1 MTITLIAAVTRGGV
15 IGRDGDMPWK
25 VPGEQRG
32 FKAAT
37 MGHPMLMGRKTFE
50 ATGALP
56 GRRSIVLTRDP
67 DFHAD
72 GVEVAHDLDEA
83 LLLTQDEDLFVV
95 GGAQIYALA
104 MPYADRLL
112 LSEIPLEVDG
122 DTHFPGW
129 PYAGSDVWRET
140 SREPH
145 DGWTVLAYE
154 RVKPRAQIE
163 RGKRIGRGAHQK
175 IGASVAIM
183 RDGRLLVTRRADN
196 GLWCL
201 PGGGVDAGETWSE
214 AAIREAREETGLE
227 VAIDGVLAAYADPD
241 VVVRYPDG
249 HRTQIFGVCFRAH
262 VIAGEA
268 GTSIEVTQ
276 VRWVTEQEA
285 ARLPFIPTARE
296 LVPQAFSA
304 ATVSAETVSH
314 D

>member
-1 MTITLIAAVTRGGV
+1 MTITLIAAVARNGA

-37 MGHPMLMGRKTFE
+37 TGHPMLMGRRTFE
-50 ATGALP
+50 AMGALP

-67 DFHAD
+67 DFRAN
-72 GVEVAHDLDEA
+72 GIEVAHELDEA

-95 GGAQIYALA
+95 GGAQIYSLA

-122 DTHFPGW
+122 DTWFPGW
-129 PYAGSDVWRET
+129 PYDGSNVWRET
-140 SREPH
+140 FREPH

-154 RVKPRAQIE
+154 RVKARARVE
-163 RGKRIGRGAHQK
+163 RGHRIGRGAHQK

-183 RDGRLLVTRRADN
+183 QEGRLLVTRRADN

-227 VAIDGVLAAYADPD
+227 VAIDSVLAAYADPD
-241 VVVRYPDG
+241 VVIRYPDG
-249 HRTQIFGVCFRAH
+249 HRAQIFGVCFRAH
-262 VIAGEA
+262 PVAGDA
-268 GTSIEVTQ
+268 GISDEVTQ

-285 ARLPFIPTARE
+285 ARLPFIPTARA
-296 LVPQAFSA
+296 LVPQAFS
-304 ATVSAETVSH
+304 SETVEY

>member
-1 MTITLIAAVTRGGV
+1 MTITLIAAVARNGV

-50 ATGALP
+50 AMGALP

-67 DFHAD
+67 GFRAD

-83 LLLTQDEDLFVV
+83 LLLTQDEDHLFVT
-95 GGAQIYALA
+95 GGAQIYTLA

-112 LSEIPLEVDG
+112 LSEIPLDVDG
-122 DTHFPGW
+122 DTLFPGW
-129 PYAGSDVWRET
+129 PYDGSDVWRET
-140 SREPH
+140 ARDPH
-145 DGWTVLAYE
+145 DGWTVLTYE
-154 RVKPRAQIE
+154 RRKPRTQVTH
-163 RGKRIGRGAHQK
+163 GPRIGRGARQK
-175 IGASVAIM
+175 LGAGVAIM

-214 AAIREAREETGLE
+214 AAIREAREETGLD
-227 VAIDGVLAAYADPD
+227 VVIDGVLSVYTDPD
-241 VVVRYPDG
+241 VVISYADG
-249 HRTQIFGVCFRAH
+249 HQAQVFGVCFRAR
-262 VIAGEA
+262 VVSGEA
-268 GTSIEVTQ
+268 GPSDEVTQ

-285 ARLPFIPTARE
+285 ARLPFIPTSRP
-296 LVPQAFSA
+296 LVAAAFGPDG
-304 ATVSAETVSH
+304 VSY

>member
-1 MTITLIAAVTRGGV
+1 MTITLIAAVARNGV
-15 IGRDGDMPWK
+15 IGRNGDMPWK

-50 ATGALP
+50 AMGALP

-67 DFHAD
+67 DFRSD
-72 GVEVAHDLDEA
+72 GIEVAHDLDEA
-83 LLLTQDEDLFVV
+83 LLLTQDDDAFVV
-95 GGAQIYALA
+95 GGAQIYELA

-112 LSEIPLEVDG
+112 LSAIPMDPEG
-122 DTHFPGW
+122 DAWFPGW
-129 PYAGSDVWRET
+129 PYESSDVWRET
-140 SREPH
+140 ACEPH

-154 RVKPRAQIE
+154 RVKPRAQVE
-163 RGKRIGRGAHQK
+163 YGSRIGRGAHQK

-183 RDGRLLVTRRADN
+183 QKGRLLVTRRQDN

-214 AAIREAREETGLE
+214 AAIREAREETGLDI
-227 VAIDGVLAAYADPD
+227 AIDGVLAAYADPNA
-241 VVVRYPDG
+241 VIRYPDG

-262 VIAGEA
+262 PVAGEA
-268 GTSIEVTQ
+268 GSSDEVTE
-276 VRWVTEQEA
+276 VRWVTARDA
-285 ARLPFIPTARE
+285 ARLPFIPTARQ
-296 LVPQAFSA
+296 LVPQAFTS
-304 ATVSAETVSH
+304 ETVTY